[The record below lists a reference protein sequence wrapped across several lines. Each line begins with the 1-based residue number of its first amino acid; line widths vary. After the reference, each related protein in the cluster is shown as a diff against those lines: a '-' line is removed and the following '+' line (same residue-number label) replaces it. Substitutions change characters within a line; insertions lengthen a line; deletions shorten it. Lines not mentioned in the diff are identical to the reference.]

1 MFGSPSSIHSD
12 RGTQFESKK
21 LKFFLRKNDIIKT
34 RTTPYAPWA
43 NGQCEKMN
51 GSLQKT
57 INLCLRTLNLDKDN
71 WEKVL
76 PMTLSSMRA
85 LLCKSTN
92 ETPHSRLLNFQRHSM
107 KGTEIPDF
115 LIRPDSTILHK
126 QHIRNKGDPL
136 VEKVILRET
145 ISPYF
150 ARVDFENGRRE
161 TVSTRNLAPYVSEIG
176 VKTSEEEKKTTN
188 EQKQIISIKRKIMKK
203 QKSKTNTKISK
214 AMNTTK
220 QTRATTTKRGL

>member
-1 MFGSPSSIHSD
+1 MD
-12 RGTQFESKK
+12 LYK
-21 LKFFLRKNDIIKT
+21 
-34 RTTPYAPWA
+34 
-43 NGQCEKMN
+43 
-51 GSLQKT
+51 KT

-92 ETPHSRLLNFQRHSM
+92 ETPHSRLFNFQRHPK

-115 LIRPDSTILHK
+115 LTRPDSTILHK

-136 VEKVILRET
+136 LEKV

-161 TVSTRNLAPYVSEIG
+161 TVSTRNLALYVNGIDG
-176 VKTSEEEKKTTN
+176 KTVDN
-188 EQKQIISIKRKIMKK
+188 IVLMK
-203 QKSKTNTKISK
+203 
-214 AMNTTK
+214 
-220 QTRATTTKRGL
+220 LC